1 MPMTSTHDE
10 QRPGRHTV
18 TRSRR
23 AASARKAAE
32 NSEKTPESRPI
43 PGSWPAAKPSGD
55 KPGEVKPGEVKPNEN
70 KPDEEQHSAQ
80 PSDHNE
86 GQEQRRQRQPSE
98 AELARR
104 EAVAKFPFVSVTL
117 GASGIHPSTSRLISF
132 DAVTYNAEGEIG
144 EATHIV
150 FSPDSDPGPKHQ
162 HGLTHEEVAA
172 GIPFSKALKRVD
184 RVVDGRTLIVH
195 DATVTWGFLV
205 SEARRAM
212 TAAARQNRSR
222 NRNNRNRSRRIKVG
236 HIPRP
241 KDIIDTLATAR
252 RHEVMLQDVRLAA
265 VAISSGIP
273 TTPPTANAE
282 RAQRPAED
290 TAREETSL
298 LWQLYKQQ
306 SQRGEVV
313 CLEPSE
319 LRADKF
325 GLQRS
330 HIRVDAMEAPRMHH
344 NPGQYT
350 PGRELVRGMEFVV
363 APEIAM
369 DPDIIIEAAMREEM
383 NYTEKLSR
391 ETSVVVCNIT
401 TDLVGKAMHAD
412 RKDIPLM
419 SDEAFLAALERIQEA
434 GPEPVVEEKPTTA
447 PRPQRRNPNS
457 SSAPRRSNN
466 SGKPANSGNAGG
478 NSDNT
483 DVEGNN
489 RPQRKS
495 THRRRRR
502 RGSNP
507 NNQGQNQNQSQSQSQ
522 GQGLGQQQSNKPQG
536 SDQGS
541 NQGSK
546 QGSKQGSNQGSSNS
560 SQQPKPGQNQGGA
573 NAGGGN
579 QGGGKSSNRRRRR
592 GGRGGRNRNRPRNQD
607 NRGQDGNASASN
619 GSSDN

>member
-1 MPMTSTHDE
+1 MTSTHDE

-32 NSEKTPESRPI
+32 NSEKPQSTEKTPESRPI

-70 KPDEEQHSAQ
+70 KPDEEQQSAQ
-80 PSDHNE
+80 PSDHSE

-104 EAVAKFPFVSVTL
+104 EAVAKFPFVAVTL

-132 DAVTYNAEGEIG
+132 DAVTYNADGEIG

-252 RHEVMLQDVRLAA
+252 RHEVVLQDVRLAA
-265 VAISSGIP
+265 VAIASGIP
-273 TTPPTANAE
+273 TTPPTANVE

-391 ETSVVVCNIT
+391 ETSVVICNIT

-483 DVEGNN
+483 DGENNN

-495 THRRRRR
+495 TRRRRRR

-507 NNQGQNQNQSQSQSQ
+507 NNQGQNKNQNQSQ
-522 GQGLGQQQSNKPQG
+522 GQGQQQSNKPQG

-546 QGSKQGSNQGSSNS
+546 QGSNQGCNNA

-607 NRGQDGNASASN
+607 NRGQDGNASASK

>member
-1 MPMTSTHDE
+1 MT
-10 QRPGRHTV
+10 P
-18 TRSRR
+18 
-23 AASARKAAE
+23 
-32 NSEKTPESRPI
+32 
-43 PGSWPAAKPSGD
+43 W
-55 KPGEVKPGEVKPNEN
+55 
-70 KPDEEQHSAQ
+70 Q
-80 PSDHNE
+80 P
-86 GQEQRRQRQPSE
+86 
-98 AELARR
+98 
-104 EAVAKFPFVSVTL
+104 
-117 GASGIHPSTSRLISF
+117 
-132 DAVTYNAEGEIG
+132 
-144 EATHIV
+144 
-150 FSPDSDPGPKHQ
+150 
-162 HGLTHEEVAA
+162 
-172 GIPFSKALKRVD
+172 
-184 RVVDGRTLIVH
+184 
-195 DATVTWGFLV
+195 
-205 SEARRAM
+205 
-212 TAAARQNRSR
+212 
-222 NRNNRNRSRRIKVG
+222 
-236 HIPRP
+236 
-241 KDIIDTLATAR
+241 R

-391 ETSVVVCNIT
+391 ETSVVVFNIT

-546 QGSKQGSNQGSSNS
+546 QGSKQGSNQGSNNS

-607 NRGQDGNASASN
+607 NRGQDGNASASK